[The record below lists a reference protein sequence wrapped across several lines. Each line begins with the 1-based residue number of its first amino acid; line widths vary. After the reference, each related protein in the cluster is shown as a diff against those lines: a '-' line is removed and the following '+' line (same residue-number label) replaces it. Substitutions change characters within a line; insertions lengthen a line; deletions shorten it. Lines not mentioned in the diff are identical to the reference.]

1 MVQFTKQA
9 KSNQEHLQTWQD
21 RGLIIP
27 DLVRADRYLSFIG
40 YYRLSAYTIPFQ
52 MLNNIY
58 LLPNESANF
67 PISHIPFIYAPLT
80 ERIIPHKY
88 KDNTSFDDVLNLYI
102 FDRELRLLVMDAIE
116 RIEVAIRAQICNVLC
131 HLSGNAFWYT
141 DEQHF
146 SHNYAHMRLLAS
158 IERQLMDEKSR
169 LERDEKAIDKRPLSQ
184 ADKDVL
190 KDKVRKE
197 NFLRHYLSKYDNPKL
212 PPSWMMI
219 EMLTWGEL
227 SHLYVGLKSNPAKK
241 HIAQNLGIHA
251 EVLESW
257 LKSLNDVRN
266 LCAHHS
272 RLWNKEH
279 GRSIK
284 IPTSNTIQWL
294 QNTVTLSNSAIR
306 YEKRTYMV
314 LVAIQTLLFKISPNS
329 TWAKRLKDLI
339 EQYPSLSKAN
349 MGMPEQWHQ
358 DPFWL
363 SALQQY

>member
-1 MVQFTKQA
+1 MTQFTKLA
-9 KSNQEHLQTWQD
+9 KSNQEHIHTWQQ

-27 DLVRADRYLSFIG
+27 DFTRTDRYLSFIG

-52 MLNNIY
+52 QAITAKSTILHQFK
-58 LLPNESANF
+58 P
-67 PISHIPFIYAPLT
+67 
-80 ERIIPHKY
+80 
-88 KDNTSFDDVLNLYI
+88 NTSFDDVLNLYI

-116 RIEVAIRAQICNVLC
+116 RIEVAIRAQISNVLC
-131 HLSGNAFWYT
+131 HQSSNAFWYT

-158 IERQLMDEKSR
+158 IERQLLDEKSR
-169 LERDEKAIDKRPLSQ
+169 LERDEKAIDKRPLPQ
-184 ADKDVL
+184 TEKDAL
-190 KDKVRKE
+190 KDRVRKE
-197 NFLRHYLSKYDNPKL
+197 NFLRHYLSKYDAPKL

-241 HIAQNLGIHA
+241 QIAQNLGLHA

-284 IPTSNTIQWL
+284 IPTSNAIQWL
-294 QNTVTLSNSAIR
+294 HNPVTLSNSAIR
-306 YEKRTYMV
+306 YEKRTYML
-314 LVAIQTLLFKISPNS
+314 LVAMQTLLYKISPNS
-329 TWAKRLKDLI
+329 TWAIRLKDLI
-339 EQYPSLSKAN
+339 NQYPIVSKAN
-349 MGMPEQWHQ
+349 MGMPELWYQ
-358 DPFWL
+358 DPFWQH
-363 SALQQY
+363 ALQQN

>member
-27 DLVRADRYLSFIG
+27 DLARADRYLSFIG

-52 MLNNIY
+52 QIVTTPSTVLHQFK
-58 LLPNESANF
+58 AN
-67 PISHIPFIYAPLT
+67 T
-80 ERIIPHKY
+80 
-88 KDNTSFDDVLNLYI
+88 TFDDVLNLYI

-158 IERQLMDEKSR
+158 IERQLLDEKSR
-169 LERDEKAIDKRPLSQ
+169 LERDEKAIDQRKSVSQ
-184 ADKDVL
+184 ADKDAL
-190 KDKVRKE
+190 KDKARKE
-197 NFLRHYLSKYDNPKL
+197 NFLRHYLSKYDSPKL

-227 SHLYVGLKSNPAKK
+227 SHLYVGLKSTQAKK
-241 HIAQNLGIHA
+241 QIAQNLGIHA

-257 LKSLNDVRN
+257 LKTLNDVRN
-266 LCAHHS
+266 ICAHHS
-272 RLWNKEH
+272 RLWNK
-279 GRSIK
+279 G
-284 IPTSNTIQWL
+284 
-294 QNTVTLSNSAIR
+294 
-306 YEKRTYMV
+306 
-314 LVAIQTLLFKISPNS
+314 
-329 TWAKRLKDLI
+329 
-339 EQYPSLSKAN
+339 
-349 MGMPEQWHQ
+349 
-358 DPFWL
+358 
-363 SALQQY
+363 

>member
-9 KSNQEHLQTWQD
+9 KSNHEHLQTWQD

-27 DLVRADRYLSFIG
+27 DLSRADRYLSFIG

-52 MLNNIY
+52 QVVTTPSTVLHQFK
-58 LLPNESANF
+58 A
-67 PISHIPFIYAPLT
+67 
-80 ERIIPHKY
+80 
-88 KDNTSFDDVLNLYI
+88 NTSFDDVLNLYI
-102 FDRELRLLVMDAIE
+102 FDRELRLLIMDAIE

-131 HLSGNAFWYT
+131 DQSNDAFWYT

-146 SHNYAHMRLLAS
+146 SHSYAHMRLLAS
-158 IERQLMDEKSR
+158 IERQLLDEKSR
-169 LERDEKAIDKRPLSQ
+169 LERDEKSIDRRPLAQ

-190 KDKVRKE
+190 KEKVRKE
-197 NFLRHYLSKYDNPKL
+197 NFLRHYLSKYDSPKL

-227 SHLYVGLKSNPAKK
+227 SHLYVGLKSTQAKK
-241 HIAQNLGIHA
+241 QIAQNLGLHA

-257 LKSLNDVRN
+257 LKTLNDVRN
-266 LCAHHS
+266 ICAHHS

-284 IPTSNTIQWL
+284 IPTSNSIRWL
-294 QNTVTLSNSAIR
+294 QSPVSLSNSAIR
-306 YEKRTYMV
+306 YEKRSYV
-314 LVAIQTLLFKISPNS
+314 ILVAIQTLLYTISPNS
-329 TWAKRLKDLI
+329 TWAKRLKALI
-339 EQYPSLSKAN
+339 EQYPTLSKAN

-358 DPFWL
+358 DSFWQN
-363 SALQQY
+363 ALN

>member
-1 MVQFTKQA
+1 MVQFIKQA

-27 DLVRADRYLSFIG
+27 DLARADRYLSFIG

-52 MLNNIY
+52 
-58 LLPNESANF
+58 
-67 PISHIPFIYAPLT
+67 HIVATPSTVLHQFKT
-80 ERIIPHKY
+80 
-88 KDNTSFDDVLNLYI
+88 NTTFDDVLNLYI
-102 FDRELRLLVMDAIE
+102 FDRGLRLLVMDAIE

-131 HLSGNAFWYT
+131 HLSNDAFWYT

-146 SHNYAHMRLLAS
+146 SHNYTHMRLLAS
-158 IERQLMDEKSR
+158 IERQLLDEKSR

-184 ADKDVL
+184 ADKDGL
-190 KDKVRKE
+190 KEKVRKE
-197 NFLRHYLSKYDNPKL
+197 NFLRHYLSKYDSPKL

-241 HIAQNLGIHA
+241 QIAQNLGLHA
-251 EVLESW
+251 EVMESW

-294 QNTVTLSNSAIR
+294 QQPVILSNTAIR

-314 LVAIQTLLFKISPNS
+314 LVAIQTLLYKVSPNS
-329 TWAKRLKDLI
+329 TWAKRLKELI
-339 EQYPSLSKAN
+339 EQYSSLSKAN
-349 MGMPEQWHQ
+349 MGMPELWHQ
-358 DPFWL
+358 DQFWQH
-363 SALQQY
+363 ALQQH

>member
-9 KSNQEHLQTWQD
+9 KSNQAHLQTWQD

-131 HLSGNAFWYT
+131 DQSGDSFWYT

-314 LVAIQTLLFKISPNS
+314 LVAIQTLLFKMSPNS

-358 DPFWL
+358 DPFWQ

>member
-9 KSNQEHLQTWQD
+9 KSNQEHLQIWQD

-27 DLVRADRYLSFIG
+27 DLARADRYLSFIG

-52 MLNNIY
+52 QIVTTPSTVLHQFK
-58 LLPNESANF
+58 AN
-67 PISHIPFIYAPLT
+67 T
-80 ERIIPHKY
+80 
-88 KDNTSFDDVLNLYI
+88 TFDDVLNLYI

-131 HLSGNAFWYT
+131 HLSNDAFWYT

-158 IERQLMDEKSR
+158 IERQLLDEKSR
-169 LERDEKAIDKRPLSQ
+169 LERDEKAIDQRKSVSQ
-184 ADKDVL
+184 ADKDAL

-197 NFLRHYLSKYDNPKL
+197 NFLRHYFSKYDSPKL

-227 SHLYVGLKSNPAKK
+227 SHLYVGLKSTQAKK
-241 HIAQNLGIHA
+241 QIAQNLGIHA

-257 LKSLNDVRN
+257 LKTLNDVRN
-266 LCAHHS
+266 ICAHHS

-284 IPTSNTIQWL
+284 IPTSNAIQWL
-294 QNTVTLSNSAIR
+294 QQPIILSNTAIR
-306 YEKRTYMV
+306 YEKRTYML
-314 LVAIQTLLFKISPNS
+314 LVAIQTLLYKISPNS

-349 MGMPEQWHQ
+349 MGMPELWHQ
-358 DPFWL
+358 DPFWQH
-363 SALQQY
+363 ALQQNEE

>member
-9 KSNQEHLQTWQD
+9 KSNQAHLQTWQD

-27 DLVRADRYLSFIG
+27 DFVRADRYLSFIG

-52 MLNNIY
+52 QTITAHSSILHQFK
-58 LLPNESANF
+58 AN
-67 PISHIPFIYAPLT
+67 T
-80 ERIIPHKY
+80 
-88 KDNTSFDDVLNLYI
+88 TFDDVLNLYI
-102 FDRELRLLVMDAIE
+102 FDRELRLLIMDAIE

-131 HLSGNAFWYT
+131 DQSGNAFWYT

-257 LKSLNDVRN
+257 LKSLNDV
-266 LCAHHS
+266 
-272 RLWNKEH
+272 
-279 GRSIK
+279 
-284 IPTSNTIQWL
+284 
-294 QNTVTLSNSAIR
+294 
-306 YEKRTYMV
+306 
-314 LVAIQTLLFKISPNS
+314 
-329 TWAKRLKDLI
+329 
-339 EQYPSLSKAN
+339 SL
-349 MGMPEQWHQ
+349 
-358 DPFWL
+358 
-363 SALQQY
+363 

>member
-27 DLVRADRYLSFIG
+27 DLARADRYLSFIG

-52 MLNNIY
+52 QIVTTPSTVLHQFK
-58 LLPNESANF
+58 AN
-67 PISHIPFIYAPLT
+67 T
-80 ERIIPHKY
+80 
-88 KDNTSFDDVLNLYI
+88 TFDDVLNLYI

-131 HLSGNAFWYT
+131 HLCNDAFWYT

-146 SHNYAHMRLLAS
+146 NYGYAHMRLLAS
-158 IERQLMDEKSR
+158 IERQLLDEKSR
-169 LERDEKAIDKRPLSQ
+169 LERDEKAIDQRKSVSQ
-184 ADKDVL
+184 ADKDAL

-197 NFLRHYLSKYDNPKL
+197 NFLRHYLSKYDSPKL

-227 SHLYVGLKSNPAKK
+227 SHLYVGLKSNQTKK
-241 HIAQNLGIHA
+241 QIAQNLGLHA
-251 EVLESW
+251 EVMESW

-266 LCAHHS
+266 ICAHHS

-284 IPTSNTIQWL
+284 IPTSNAIQWL
-294 QNTVTLSNSAIR
+294 HNPVTLSNSAIR
-306 YEKRTYMV
+306 YEKRTYML
-314 LVAIQTLLFKISPNS
+314 LVAIQTLLYKISPNS

-339 EQYPSLSKAN
+339 EQYPTLSKAN
-349 MGMPEQWHQ
+349 MGMPELWHQ
-358 DPFWL
+358 DPFWQH
-363 SALQQY
+363 ALQQNEE

>member
-27 DLVRADRYLSFIG
+27 DLARADRYLSFIG

-52 MLNNIY
+52 QIVTTPSTVLHQFK
-58 LLPNESANF
+58 AN
-67 PISHIPFIYAPLT
+67 T
-80 ERIIPHKY
+80 
-88 KDNTSFDDVLNLYI
+88 TFDDVLNLYI
-102 FDRELRLLVMDAIE
+102 FDRELRLLIMDAIE

-131 HLSGNAFWYT
+131 HQSGDAFWYT

-146 SHNYAHMRLLAS
+146 NYGYAHMRLLAS
-158 IERQLMDEKSR
+158 IERQLLDEKSR

-197 NFLRHYLSKYDNPKL
+197 NFLRHYLSKYDSPKL
-212 PPSWMMI
+212 LPSWMMI

-227 SHLYVGLKSNPAKK
+227 SHLYVGLKSNQAKK
-241 HIAQNLGIHA
+241 QIAQNLGIHA

-294 QNTVTLSNSAIR
+294 QQPVILTNTAIR

-339 EQYPSLSKAN
+339 AQYPLLSKAN

-358 DPFWL
+358 DPFWQ

>member
-1 MVQFTKQA
+1 MIQFIKQA
-9 KSNQEHLQTWQD
+9 KSNQEHLQTWQQ
-21 RGLIIP
+21 RGLIIS
-27 DLVRADRYLSFIG
+27 DLARADRYLSFIG

-52 MLNNIY
+52 QAIT
-58 LLPNESANF
+58 ANSTVLHQF
-67 PISHIPFIYAPLT
+67 KA
-80 ERIIPHKY
+80 
-88 KDNTSFDDVLNLYI
+88 NTSFDDVLNLYI

-131 HLSGNAFWYT
+131 DQSSDAFWYT

-146 SHNYAHMRLLAS
+146 SHNYAHKRLLAS
-158 IERQLMDEKSR
+158 IERQLLDEKSR

-184 ADKDVL
+184 ADKDAL
-190 KDKVRKE
+190 KEKVRKE
-197 NFLRHYLSKYDNPKL
+197 NFLRHYLSKYDSPKL

-241 HIAQNLGIHA
+241 QIAKNLGLQA
-251 EVLESW
+251 EILESW

-294 QNTVTLSNSAIR
+294 QSPVVLSHSAIR
-306 YEKRTYMV
+306 HEKRTYIV
-314 LVAIQTLLFKISPNS
+314 LVAMQSLLYTISPNS
-329 TWAKRLKDLI
+329 AWAKRLKTLLD
-339 EQYPSLSKAN
+339 QYPSISKAN
-349 MGMPEQWHQ
+349 MGMPELWHQ
-358 DPFWL
+358 DQFWQQ
-363 SALQQY
+363 ALY